1 MADTNASAAAPG
13 PPSALKSS
21 PSPKSY
27 PVLGHLPSLA
37 ADVIG
42 FFVKSHADLGDT
54 VFLKLGAWPTL
65 LLRNSADIETVLV
78 KDHMKF
84 HKNSFFWRHVTAI
97 FGKGLLTNEGASWQ
111 KQRRLAAP
119 AFSGQR
125 LAAYPEIMVGMT
137 GETTARWKDGELR
150 DMHAEM
156 MGLAL
161 RVAAKT
167 MFDAEVRSEVAEIHG
182 SVDVLSD
189 EIVARFARPFV
200 IPDWFP
206 LPGNFRYR
214 RALKTIDDLI
224 ERIVR
229 ERRATGDDKGDL
241 LSMLIK
247 ARDEA
252 GKPMSDRQLRD
263 EAVNLLLAGHET
275 TALTLTWALML
286 LGQHPQIE
294 AALVDEIDAVLAGR
308 PPTRD
313 DLSKLKFA
321 EKVVMEVLRLYPP
334 VWSVGREAV
343 EDTEIGGRSVPKGTT
358 IVICSYAVHRDPR
371 FFPDPEKFDPERWAE
386 GYQKRLPR
394 FAYLPFGG
402 GPRICIGMRFAMME
416 TILVLVTLLQ
426 RFRYEV
432 HAKERIAP
440 FASITIRP
448 KGGLM
453 ATLRAR

>member
-1 MADTNASAAAPG
+1 MAETAPALSPG
-13 PPSALKSS
+13 LPSALAA
-21 PSPKSY
+21 PSPRAF

-42 FFVKSHADLGDT
+42 FFVKSHREHGDT
-54 VFLKLGAWPTL
+54 VFLRLGAWPTL
-65 LLRNSADIETVLV
+65 LLAGSDDIETVLV
-78 KDHMKF
+78 KEHMKF

-97 FGKGLLTNEGASWQ
+97 FGNGLLTNEGASWQ

-137 GETTARWKDGELR
+137 EATTARWADGETR

-161 RVAAKT
+161 RIAAKT
-167 MFDAEVRSEVAEIHG
+167 MFDAELREEVAGVHEA
-182 SVDVLSD
+182 VDILSD

-200 IPDWFP
+200 IPDWVP
-206 LPGNFRYR
+206 IPGNFRYR
-214 RALKTIDDLI
+214 RALRTIDDLI
-224 ERIVR
+224 AGIVKS
-229 ERRATGDDKGDL
+229 RRASGEDKGDL

-247 ARDEA
+247 ARDEN
-252 GKPMSDRQLRD
+252 GRPMSDRQLRD

-286 LGQHPQIE
+286 IGQHPEIE
-294 AALVDEIDAVLAGR
+294 AKLLAEIDEALQGR
-308 PPTRD
+308 PPTQA
-313 DLSKLKFA
+313 DLPNLRYA
-321 EKVVMEVLRLYPP
+321 DKVVMEVLRLYPP

-343 EDTEIGGRSVPKGTT
+343 EDCEVGGALVPKGTT
-358 IVICSYAVHRDPR
+358 IVICAYAIHRDPKT
-371 FFPDPEKFDPERWAE
+371 FPDPEAFDPSRWDE
-386 GYQKRLPR
+386 GYQKRMPR

-402 GPRICIGMRFAMME
+402 GPRICIGMRFAMIE
-416 TILVLVTLLQ
+416 TVLVLVTLLQ

-432 HAKERIAP
+432 HAKERIPP

-448 KGGLM
+448 KGGLP
-453 ATLRAR
+453 ATLRQR

>member
-1 MADTNASAAAPG
+1 MADHAASTALPDQPLSLASA
-13 PPSALKSS
+13 
-21 PSPKSY
+21 PSPRSY

-42 FFVKSHADLGDT
+42 FFLRSHRDLGDT
-54 VFLKLGAWPTL
+54 VFLRLGAWPTL

-97 FGKGLLTNEGASWQ
+97 FGKGLLTNEGVSWQ

-125 LAAYPEIMVGMT
+125 LSAYPGIMVGMT
-137 GETTARWKDGELR
+137 EETLARWHDGDTR

-161 RVAAKT
+161 RIAAKT
-167 MFDAEVRSEVAEIHG
+167 MFDAEVAGEVADIHR
-182 SVDVLSD
+182 SVDILSD

-200 IPDWFP
+200 IPDWIP
-206 LPGNFRYR
+206 IPGNFRYR

-224 ERIVR
+224 ARIVR
-229 ERRATGDDKGDL
+229 QRRASGEDKGDL

-247 ARDEA
+247 ARDES
-252 GKPMSDRQLRD
+252 GQPMSDKQLRD

-286 LGQHPQIE
+286 IGQHPEIE
-294 AALVDEIDAVLAGR
+294 AALLAEIDTALAGR
-308 PPTRD
+308 SPTQD
-313 DLSKLKFA
+313 DLPGLPLA

-343 EDTEIGGRSVPKGTT
+343 EDTEIGGRAVPKGTT
-358 IVICSYAVHRDPR
+358 IVICAYAVHRDPR

-416 TILVLVTLLQ
+416 TVLVLVAMLQ
-426 RFRYEV
+426 RFRFEV
-432 HAKERIAP
+432 HGKDRIEP

-448 KGGLM
+448 KGGLK
-453 ATLRAR
+453 ATLRKR